1 MKSIMDII
9 AGHRIL
15 LGRIAVFV
23 LVLICGIAYCATG
36 NVYRKDKDT
45 AESDKRQ
52 QYEETDEYSW
62 QQAMIDKES
71 GAGTESAANIYVYM
85 CGCVVNPGVYVC
97 ADGTR
102 LFQLVELAGGFT
114 AEADKNSVNLVLAAE
129 DGQRVYI
136 PALGEAVA
144 DSAGGVASDGSVKT
158 KVNINT
164 ADKSELMTLP
174 GIGESRAADIVAYR
188 QKNGRF
194 ASTKDIMKVSGIK
207 EAAYEKIKDYIKV

>member
-23 LVLICGIAYCATG
+23 LVLICGVTYCAAG
-36 NVYRKDKDT
+36 NVYRTDKDMP
-45 AESDKRQ
+45 ESDKSQ
-52 QYEETDEYSW
+52 HEETDESGW

-71 GAGTESAANIYVYM
+71 GAKTESGANIYVYM

-102 LFQLVELAGGFT
+102 LYQLVELAGGFT
-114 AEADKNSVNLVLAAE
+114 ADADENSINLVLVAE

-136 PALGEAVA
+136 PAVGEVVA
-144 DSAGGVASDGSVKT
+144 DSAGGVASDGSVKI

-188 QKNGRF
+188 QKNGYF
-194 ASTKDIMKVSGIK
+194 ANTKDIMKVSGIK